1 MSCASV
7 VFGLFSINCESR
19 NKFIG
24 ISETVIENVT
34 RTMVNTENR
43 AVTRLDTMQ
52 TIKVFAN
59 EIDCTYLDISNNVD
73 VDVVVNQEID
83 EEARLSLINAIS
95 QVTQWDA
102 ILNNEQLTGLFNNPA
117 NNQKNDVEIA
127 TYFRALTE
135 NTLTVSRLNSITSGM
150 YIGQNI
156 ELYINRLSG
165 INCTIQNNIMVKV
178 FVSQALYAV
187 LEAFANN
194 SYDIETT
201 TIIKQSLRREQTG
214 LFGKDKKGKKGI
226 VLLGLLAIGLLIGGG
241 LLIFMLSKKKGGSQ
255 PVPNS
260 PINQTSRQNSQTS
273 RSVGGRSDEVGTN
286 GETPLLSQTLPISQ
300 TSRLIDRA
308 SRLIDRDRLNTQ
320 TSRQNSQ
327 TSRSVGG
334 RSDEVGTNDRTSRS
348 NDRTTRS
355 INRSSDVPLYRQ
367 RSSQPS
373 TE

>member
-273 RSVGGRSDEVGTN
+273 RSIDRTTRSIDQTSRSVGGRSDEVGIN

-327 TSRSVGG
+327 TSRS
-334 RSDEVGTNDRTSRS
+334 NDRTS
-348 NDRTTRS
+348 RS

>member
-43 AVTRLDTMQ
+43 AVTRLDTVQ

-273 RSVGGRSDEVGTN
+273 RSIDRTSRSIDQTSRSN
-286 GETPLLSQTLPISQ
+286 DETPLLSQTLPISQ

-327 TSRSVGG
+327 T
-334 RSDEVGTNDRTSRS
+334 TRS